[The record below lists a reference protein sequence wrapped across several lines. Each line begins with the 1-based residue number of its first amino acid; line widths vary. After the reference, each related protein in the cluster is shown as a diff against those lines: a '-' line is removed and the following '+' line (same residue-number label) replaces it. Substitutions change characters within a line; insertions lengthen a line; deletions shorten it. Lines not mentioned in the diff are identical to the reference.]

1 MIEES
6 LPDFV
11 LTDSLYREA
20 DATREGRV
28 DGKIN
33 PLKQGDIHLRKCVPT
48 CLKRW
53 TASVACILLPAKTI
67 IQPETDRCSW
77 IEVQPTGD
85 HICHLN
91 STRPR
96 KKDKY

>member
-1 MIEES
+1 MQ
-6 LPDFV
+6 DFV

-20 DATREGRV
+20 NTTRDGGV

-33 PLKQGDIHLRKCVPT
+33 PLKQGDIRKCVPT
-48 CLKRW
+48 CLKRR
-53 TASVACILLPAKTI
+53 TACILLPAETI

-85 HICHLN
+85 HICDLN

-96 KKDKY
+96 KKDKH